1 VWPRRSA
8 LRPGPQETKR
18 ASTLASSSSTDPERF
33 VIGRLGRPHGL
44 DGYLGIYVDE
54 EDTVSLQPG
63 STVYLEDRPHVVR
76 AVRRVDRGFQVAFEA
91 VGSREAA
98 DEIRGSVV
106 SVDERRPL
114 ADYEFWPEDLVG
126 LRVFDE
132 AGREVGVVKRVVY
145 GRGQDRLEIS
155 TGDDASFEV
164 PFVDELVP
172 VVDMGAGR
180 IEINAIP
187 GLIQPG

>member
-1 VWPRRSA
+1 M
-8 LRPGPQETKR
+8 RPGTKR

-76 AVRRVDRGFQVAFEA
+76 AVRRADRGFQVAFEG

-98 DEIRGSVV
+98 EEIRGSVV

-114 ADYEFWPEDLVG
+114 GDGEFWPEDLIG
-126 LRVFDE
+126 LSVFE
-132 AGREVGVVKRVVY
+132 ESGAPVGVVEQVVF
-145 GRGQDRLEIS
+145 GPGQDRLVI
-155 TGDDASFEV
+155 TTNDGARFEV

-172 VVDMGAGR
+172 VVDLGAR
-180 IEINAIP
+180 RVEINSIP
-187 GLIQPG
+187 GLIEPG

>member
-1 VWPRRSA
+1 M
-8 LRPGPQETKR
+8 
-18 ASTLASSSSTDPERF
+18 
-33 VIGRLGRPHGL
+33 
-44 DGYLGIYVDE
+44 
-54 EDTVSLQPG
+54 
-63 STVYLEDRPHVVR
+63 VR
-76 AVRRVDRGFQVAFEA
+76 AVRRVDRGFQVAFEE

-106 SVDERRPL
+106 SVVERRPL

-145 GRGQDRLEIS
+145 GPGQDRLDIS

-172 VVDMGAGR
+172 VVDLGAGR
-180 IEINAIP
+180 VEINAIP
-187 GLIQPG
+187 GLIEPG

>member
-1 VWPRRSA
+1 V
-8 LRPGPQETKR
+8 RPGTKK

-76 AVRRVDRGFQVAFEA
+76 AVRRVDRGFQVAFEG

-98 DEIRGSVV
+98 EEIRGSVV

-114 ADYEFWPEDLVG
+114 EEGEFWPEDLTG
-126 LRVFDE
+126 LSVFDE
-132 AGREVGVVKRVVY
+132 SGAPVGIVERVVF
-145 GRGQDRLEIS
+145 GPGQDRLVIATDEGARFEI
-155 TGDDASFEV
+155 

-172 VVDMGAGR
+172 VVDLESR
-180 IEINAIP
+180 RVEINSIP
-187 GLIQPG
+187 GLIEPS

>member
-1 VWPRRSA
+1 MP
-8 LRPGPQETKR
+8 PGTKR

-44 DGYLGIYVDE
+44 DGYLGVYVDE

-76 AVRRVDRGFQVAFEA
+76 AVRRVDRGFQVAFEG

-114 ADYEFWPEDLVG
+114 GEGEFWPEDLTG
-126 LRVFDE
+126 LSVFDE
-132 AGREVGVVKRVVY
+132 TGGQVGVVERVVI
-145 GRGQDRLEIS
+145 GPGQDRLLI
-155 TGDDASFEV
+155 TTDDGASFEV

-172 VVDMGAGR
+172 VVDIDAR
-180 IEINAIP
+180 RVEINSIP
-187 GLIQPG
+187 GLIEPG

>member
-1 VWPRRSA
+1 M
-8 LRPGPQETKR
+8 PQGTKR

-76 AVRRVDRGFQVAFEA
+76 AVRHVDRGYQVAFEGI
-91 VGSREAA
+91 GSREAA
-98 DEIRGSVV
+98 EEIRGSDV

-114 ADYEFWPEDLVG
+114 GDGEFWPEDLTG
-126 LRVFDE
+126 LSVFDE
-132 AGREVGVVKRVVY
+132 SGELVGVVERVVF
-145 GRGQDRLEIS
+145 GPGQDRLVIA
-155 TGDDASFEV
+155 TDDRASFEI
-164 PFVDELVP
+164 PFVEELVP
-172 VVDMGAGR
+172 VVDLDAKR
-180 IEINAIP
+180 VEIKSIP
-187 GLIQPG
+187 GLIEPG

>member
-1 VWPRRSA
+1 V
-8 LRPGPQETKR
+8 RPGTKK

-63 STVYLEDRPHVVR
+63 STVYLEDRPHLVR
-76 AVRRVDRGFQVAFEA
+76 AVRRVDRGFQVAFEG

-98 DEIRGSVV
+98 EEIRGSVV

-114 ADYEFWPEDLVG
+114 GDDEFWPEDLTG
-126 LRVFDE
+126 LSVFDE
-132 AGREVGVVKRVVY
+132 SGAPVGFIERIVF
-145 GRGQDRLEIS
+145 GPGQDRLVIA
-155 TGDDASFEV
+155 TGDGAIFEV

-172 VVDMGAGR
+172 MVDLDAKR
-180 IEINAIP
+180 VEINAIP
-187 GLIQPG
+187 GLIEPG